1 MFWFI
6 PPLVQLLLASA
17 ASHTPTHLS
26 PGYGTATAVTTW
38 STADQDGWAED
49 GISYYKYRYVYHV
62 YECVRAC
69 VRVCV
74 RARARKHMFVERAH
88 A

>member
-1 MFWFI
+1 M
-6 PPLVQLLLASA
+6 
-17 ASHTPTHLS
+17 
-26 PGYGTATAVTTW
+26 TTW

-49 GISYYKYRYVYHV
+49 GISYYKYTYVYYV

-69 VRVCV
+69 VR
-74 RARARKHMFVERAH
+74 ARARTNTCSSNAHMRETDVLETTSFVGTRILLLPQASKTIH